1 MLPDVGSTKTVFP
14 GEISPRFSASVIM
27 LRAIRSLTEFAGLN
41 DSILQTISASH
52 PSDNLVSL
60 TNGVE
65 PISSKMLSAMFS
77 FNFVELNLLLVVI
90 LVDGVNA
97 CVTTR
102 DAIEIS
108 AIENFI
114 VVFVDV
120 VIDICMFI
128 VAYLC

>member
-1 MLPDVGSTKTVFP
+1 MRKAHYLSEKQEKGNANRQIFFRFMLNK
-14 GEISPRFSASVIM
+14 
-27 LRAIRSLTEFAGLN
+27 RARLTEFAGLN

-120 VIDICMFI
+120 V
-128 VAYLC
+128 Y